1 MSSQQVLSPE
11 LRAWVVAQ
19 LAAGHSVPSL
29 RVAMREA
36 GWQDDAADA
45 ALSSVELQAA
55 GIAPS
60 VVQAASPRIGMP
72 GPDLS
77 GSPLYIDVGD
87 TRVEVLQTM
96 RHPRVIVFGNLVSD
110 EECEALIAA
119 ARVRL
124 ARSLTVETHTGGE
137 ALNVDRTS
145 DGMFFERGENE
156 VVARLEQRIADLLQW
171 PVEYGEG
178 LQILRY
184 APGAQYR
191 PHYDYF
197 DPAEAGTPS
206 ILKRGGQ
213 RVGTLVMYLQEPA
226 QGGATTFPDVGL
238 EVAPKRGTGV
248 FFSYERPDPATRTL
262 HGGAPVVAGEK
273 WVATKWLREREFV

>member
-1 MSSQQVLSPE
+1 MSSQQVLSSE

-60 VVQAASPRIGMP
+60 VVQVANPRIGMP